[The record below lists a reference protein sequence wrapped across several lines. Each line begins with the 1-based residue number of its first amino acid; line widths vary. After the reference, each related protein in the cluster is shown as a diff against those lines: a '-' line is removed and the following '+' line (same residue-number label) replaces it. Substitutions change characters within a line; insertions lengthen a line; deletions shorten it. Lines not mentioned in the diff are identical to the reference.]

1 MLSVNYA
8 ECRRQAHYAISQIS
22 MDFPSLFHSKGDF
35 QSNIKLQD
43 KAASDTLT
51 APWIKLKLK
60 KSLMREKENSRS

>member
-1 MLSVNYA
+1 
-8 ECRRQAHYAISQIS
+8 

-60 KSLMREKENSRS
+60 KCLMREKENSRS